1 MRGSGV
7 PDGGVR
13 RSIGSATG
21 PFAGPSLECPGT
33 AAVDEGLDKGEDGP
47 LDGGSDEDLLR
58 SYSLSSAFGG
68 SERSPGVARRQIA
81 VSRVPAGV
89 LGITDHPISP
99 QGATETI

>member
-47 LDGGSDEDLLR
+47 LDGGSDEDLLEVVR
-58 SYSLSSAFGG
+58 AF
-68 SERSPGVARRQIA
+68 ERFRRVGA
-81 VSRVPAGV
+81 VIGC
-89 LGITDHPISP
+89 
-99 QGATETI
+99 GATSDRRLEGPGRRIWDH

>member
-1 MRGSGV
+1 MLGSGV

-47 LDGGSDEDLLR
+47 LNRGSDEDLLEVV
-58 SYSLSSAFGG
+58 LAF
-68 SERSPGVARRQIA
+68 ERSRRVGPVTGCGSSPGGRR
-81 VSRVPAGV
+81 GV
-89 LGITDHPISP
+89 
-99 QGATETI
+99 